1 MNPKPTRDWVINELE
16 RLGIRVVSGGRTS
29 RKGEDDGILAST
41 VAQGSHPNMVFMG
54 MGANAQT
61 NGQAGMQ
68 QAMMQNVWNQQ
79 ETQNSLKQARRSS
92 SLGLSLLSNDFG
104 KTSSFGSS
112 TQPSINNA
120 GIDLIGKPAFRE
132 LVGGGAA
139 AAYNAYRD
147 DFYRQQPSEQ
157 GNGSNTNAENSNGVG
172 NASVPSI
179 NLSNS
184 TATNPNEHYQMLK
197 LHHMNLLN
205 EIQETTLM
213 MNIYQQQHLQQQ
225 QLLLQQHQNMAS
237 LQDGGNQ
244 MNMLLAMQQNV
255 GGIASLQQIE
265 KNGVNLRQ
273 THVIPSEPLN
283 EVLKQD
289 QHAQDALADREK
301 RLVQEDSNDNSAKR
315 QKLEGD
321 VVASYVV

>member
-29 RKGEDDGILAST
+29 RKGEEEGIIASS
-41 VAQGSHPNMVFMG
+41 VAQGSHPSMLHMG
-54 MGANAQT
+54 MGANAQM

-68 QAMMQNVWNQQ
+68 QAMMQNGWNQQ
-79 ETQNSLKQARRSS
+79 ESQYNLKQARRSS

-104 KTSSFGSS
+104 KINSFNNS
-112 TQPSINNA
+112 TQSSSSNSA

-157 GNGSNTNAENSNGVG
+157 GNGSGTNADSSNGVG

-184 TATNPNEHYQMLK
+184 TATNPNE
-197 LHHMNLLN
+197 
-205 EIQETTLM
+205 
-213 MNIYQQQHLQQQ
+213 
-225 QLLLQQHQNMAS
+225 
-237 LQDGGNQ
+237 
-244 MNMLLAMQQNV
+244 
-255 GGIASLQQIE
+255 
-265 KNGVNLRQ
+265 
-273 THVIPSEPLN
+273 
-283 EVLKQD
+283 
-289 QHAQDALADREK
+289 
-301 RLVQEDSNDNSAKR
+301 
-315 QKLEGD
+315 
-321 VVASYVV
+321 